1 MDGIDYIWDGGGSV
15 TVATIHKGAEDK
27 LVSIGTEV
35 LPRMLVIGTTTTNR
49 ATEVGQL
56 LN

>member
-1 MDGIDYIWDGGGSV
+1 MTGIDYIWDGGGSV
-15 TVATIHKGAEDK
+15 TVATIHKGAEVK
-27 LVSIGTEV
+27 FVSIATEV